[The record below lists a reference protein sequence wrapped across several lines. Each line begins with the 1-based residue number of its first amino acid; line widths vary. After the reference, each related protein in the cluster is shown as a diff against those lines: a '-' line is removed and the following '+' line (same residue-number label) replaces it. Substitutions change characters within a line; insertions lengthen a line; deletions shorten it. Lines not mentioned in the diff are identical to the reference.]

1 MDADAFRELLEQ
13 NYTWPSVYMF
23 KFICPSDNQTVAQVE
38 ALFNTET
45 AEVTLNRSKK
55 GNFVSVTAK
64 ELMTS
69 ADAVVERYE
78 KARNIPGL
86 ISL

>member
-1 MDADAFRELLEQ
+1 
-13 NYTWPSVYMF
+13 MF

-69 ADAVVERYE
+69 ADAIVERYE